1 MARKNFEK
9 HDRARGGSVTLFT
22 LFIKYF
28 RHLHKIPHRDL
39 AKKYQRPLCMQ
50 NTNYLRAGRGHR
62 DDEILSINA
71 FRATPMSLDVEWQLD
86 NNDPFFFNPSYPPPE
101 LPSFRLK
108 KKKKGKLSRD
118 YFTRINLKF
127 ADIDDIHDRYP
138 RWI

>member
-1 MARKNFEK
+1 MKNAIE
-9 HDRARGGSVTLFT
+9 HAAAVTLFT

-28 RHLHKIPHRDL
+28 RHLHKISPHRVL
-39 AKKYQRPLCMQ
+39 AKKYQPLCMQ

-86 NNDPFFFNPSYPPPE
+86 NNDPFFFFFFQSVIAATRPRFVPIE
-101 LPSFRLK
+101 KK

-118 YFTRINLKF
+118 YFTRINLTF
-127 ADIDDIHDRYP
+127 FLAADIDDDIIHDG
-138 RWI
+138 

>member
-1 MARKNFEK
+1 
-9 HDRARGGSVTLFT
+9 
-22 LFIKYF
+22 
-28 RHLHKIPHRDL
+28 
-39 AKKYQRPLCMQ
+39 MQ

-108 KKKKGKLSRD
+108 KKKKKGKLSRD

-127 ADIDDIHDRYP
+127 ADIDDIHDGYP
-138 RWI
+138 RWIIIREARDSRKKERKKDIKLVNLIEPTEPSFLTFVFNRRT